1 MITETGSMIYE
12 NEVVIPNIKR
22 KQAAEN
28 ALAAIKETL
37 QEDVSMSYGIA
48 KDILYLA
55 DKIAYYK
62 PWS

>member
-1 MITETGSMIYE
+1 MITEAGNMLYE
-12 NEVVIPNIKR
+12 NEVVISNQKR

-37 QEDVSMSYGIA
+37 QDVPMSYGIA

-62 PWS
+62 TWS